1 MKPVLILILLSM
13 ALLTAALSQ
22 WPEVVGTLTAASLA
36 VLLWVAAYIIVLVA
50 SGAAAWK
57 HNARQVQRAPI
68 AMGVRKKPIA
78 HPIPGM
84 AMAAPR
90 VVAVLAFDRT
100 TSV

>member
-36 VLLWVAAYIIVLVA
+36 VLLWVAAYFIVLVA

-57 HNARQVQRAPI
+57 HNARQVQRA
-68 AMGVRKKPIA
+68 
-78 HPIPGM
+78 H
-84 AMAAPR
+84 R
-90 VVAVLAFDRT
+90 VQPSFQKLWTAWKRT
-100 TSV
+100 